1 MEQRFAQQDAK
12 WEQRI
17 ARMDAKWE
25 QRFAQMDAKWEQR
38 FAALEAAVIAL
49 RAELRG
55 EFRAELHR
63 EIGAAKAELIKWAFA
78 FWVPTA
84 LGVIGL
90 YFRG

>member
-1 MEQRFAQQDAK
+1 MRSVCVAGASCYSSASTSCF
-12 WEQRI
+12 
-17 ARMDAKWE
+17 
-25 QRFAQMDAKWEQR
+25 
-38 FAALEAAVIAL
+38 LIAL
-49 RAELRG
+49 RSELRG